1 MNIKNFFLL
10 IAFFFFTSQLA
21 IAQSPEQFKYQ
32 AAARN
37 SSGQVL
43 SGQNVGIQVSI
54 RSTSATG
61 TIEYQETHTATTN
74 DFGLFSLNIG
84 TGTATMGT
92 FSAVNWGSDDYF
104 LQIEL
109 DAAGGTSYT
118 DMGTTQLLSVP
129 YALYA
134 KNVENKDDADADAT
148 NEIQMLSKAGSTVTL
163 SNGGGTF
170 TDDVDD
176 ADADATNEIQTVSK
190 MGSTV
195 TLSNGGGT
203 FTDDVNDADADATN
217 EIQTVT
223 KVGSTVTLSNGGGTF
238 TDAVNDADADA
249 TNEIQSLSVSG
260 NTLSLSNS
268 TATVTLPSGSPWSQ
282 ASSGYIYRDTAKV
295 ILGNSF
301 TPSHLLQI
309 SPSYDQF
316 SSNYTNSAFR
326 LTGINSWGHGA
337 RFNFGDANYVYIEED
352 RDDDMTLLADRI
364 SMRTDSLKIGWG
376 YGMDGARLT
385 FRESFQAYTQSGGS
399 LYRGWTLQNTGIFQT
414 YGPNGNLNTDLSA
427 LGANVNHGHISVSD
441 TNGINQ
447 AGMFV
452 DASGDG
458 IIFGDIKNFRIPHPT
473 KEGKEIWYASLE
485 GPEAAAYLRGTA
497 DMVNGEVFVTFS
509 EDYELVANHTTM
521 TVILTPL
528 SASSKGLAVV
538 EKVAN
543 GFRIKELNSGTGSYQ
558 VDWEV
563 KCVRKGKENYRA
575 VRDASEVQSVSS
587 LPVVET
593 PAPKRVKV
601 KKAENK

>member
-163 SNGGGTF
+163 SNGGCTF

-190 MGSTV
+190 M
-195 TLSNGGGT
+195 
-203 FTDDVNDADADATN
+203 
-217 EIQTVT
+217 
-223 KVGSTVTLSNGGGTF
+223 
-238 TDAVNDADADA
+238 
-249 TNEIQSLSVSG
+249 
-260 NTLSLSNS
+260 
-268 TATVTLPSGSPWSQ
+268 
-282 ASSGYIYRDTAKV
+282 
-295 ILGNSF
+295 
-301 TPSHLLQI
+301 
-309 SPSYDQF
+309 
-316 SSNYTNSAFR
+316 
-326 LTGINSWGHGA
+326 
-337 RFNFGDANYVYIEED
+337 
-352 RDDDMTLLADRI
+352 
-364 SMRTDSLKIGWG
+364 
-376 YGMDGARLT
+376 
-385 FRESFQAYTQSGGS
+385 
-399 LYRGWTLQNTGIFQT
+399 
-414 YGPNGNLNTDLSA
+414 
-427 LGANVNHGHISVSD
+427 
-441 TNGINQ
+441 
-447 AGMFV
+447 
-452 DASGDG
+452 
-458 IIFGDIKNFRIPHPT
+458 
-473 KEGKEIWYASLE
+473 
-485 GPEAAAYLRGTA
+485 
-497 DMVNGEVFVTFS
+497 
-509 EDYELVANHTTM
+509 
-521 TVILTPL
+521 
-528 SASSKGLAVV
+528 
-538 EKVAN
+538 
-543 GFRIKELNSGTGSYQ
+543 
-558 VDWEV
+558 
-563 KCVRKGKENYRA
+563 
-575 VRDASEVQSVSS
+575 
-587 LPVVET
+587 
-593 PAPKRVKV
+593 
-601 KKAENK
+601 